1 MQRLNH
7 LVIVVPGIGGSVL
20 QTPSGAARWN
30 EQRRR
35 LLHTAMRPGR
45 LSLDTEP
52 ALVPVDLIPDIRLVG
67 PFVVP
72 GYADLVRKIRN
83 NFADVRMDISRPDRA
98 PDQCADLVLFPYD
111 FRLDIRPASQ
121 C

>member
-1 MQRLNH
+1 MNS
-7 LVIVVPGIGGSVL
+7 GGGSC
-20 QTPSGAARWN
+20 T
-30 EQRRR
+30 R
-35 LLHTAMRPGR
+35 LPGR

-98 PDQCADLVLFPYD
+98 PDQRADLVLFPYD

>member
-1 MQRLNH
+1 MQRLNR

-35 LLHTAMRPGR
+35 LLHAAMRPGR
-45 LSLDTEP
+45 LALDTEP

-67 PFVVP
+67 PFVVRGCMAPP
-72 GYADLVRKIRN
+72 GSKSSDGTLR
-83 NFADVRMDISRPDRA
+83 
-98 PDQCADLVLFPYD
+98 
-111 FRLDIRPASQ
+111 
-121 C
+121 